1 MNQQTIKEGKT
12 LAIVCY
18 FTFVGALIA
27 IFLNLEEKNPY
38 TSFHVRQMV
47 GLIIMLIFSNVVEK
61 YVNSWTGTIIGTIT
75 VGCWIYALFY
85 AIKGETKL
93 IPLVGEKFQ
102 QWFHNLGN

>member
-27 IFLNLEEKNPY
+27 IFLNLEKKNPF

-47 GLIIMLIFSNVVEK
+47 GLIIMVSLRDGSYKVYSIFCTIDCVNGYVININV
-61 YVNSWTGTIIGTIT
+61 
-75 VGCWIYALFY
+75 
-85 AIKGETKL
+85 
-93 IPLVGEKFQ
+93 
-102 QWFHNLGN
+102 